1 VRGSASVDRHV
12 KRPGIFPLVF
22 LLCFIVSAAYPAEK
36 ENFQFK
42 KQPELQQIK
51 PKKPVR
57 IKLKRT
63 SKDEYSWELAGD
75 DVDEIIKTDK
85 KLRKQLNVHDHPPAR

>member
-1 VRGSASVDRHV
+1 LNHTTLVDRGV
-12 KRPGIFPLVF
+12 KRVGFF
-22 LLCFIVSAAYPAEK
+22 FFALLACFIVSSSCSAEK

-63 SKDEYSWELAGD
+63 SKDEYCWELAGD

>member
-1 VRGSASVDRHV
+1 MSESASVDRNV
-12 KRPGIFPLVF
+12 KRAGIFF
-22 LLCFIVSAAYPAEK
+22 SALLAFSIVSPAYSAEK

-75 DVDEIIKTDK
+75 DVDEVIKTDR
-85 KLRKQLNVHDHPPAR
+85 KLRKQLNVPERAATR

>member
-1 VRGSASVDRHV
+1 MNHATSFDRV
-12 KRPGIFPLVF
+12 IGRVGIFF
-22 LLCFIVSAAYPAEK
+22 LALLTCFIVSSSCSAEK

-85 KLRKQLNVHDHPPAR
+85 KLRKQLNVNDHPPAR

>member
-1 VRGSASVDRHV
+1 MRLATM
-12 KRPGIFPLVF
+12 FLVLVL
-22 LLCFIVSAAYPAEK
+22 LLCGHNSFTAAQQG
-36 ENFQFK
+36 FQFS

-63 SKDEYSWELAGD
+63 SKNEYSWELAGD
-75 DVDEIIKTDK
+75 DADEVAKTDR
-85 KLRKQLNVHDHPPAR
+85 KLRKLLGVK

>member
-1 VRGSASVDRHV
+1 MRYLHV
-12 KRPGIFPLVF
+12 LFILA
-22 LLCFIVSAAYPAEK
+22 LLSIPFSFSDAADK
-36 ENFQFK
+36 EGFALK
-42 KQPELQQIK
+42 KQTELQQIK

-63 SKDEYSWELAGD
+63 AKDEYSWELAGD

-85 KLRKQLNVHDHPPAR
+85 RLRNALNHK